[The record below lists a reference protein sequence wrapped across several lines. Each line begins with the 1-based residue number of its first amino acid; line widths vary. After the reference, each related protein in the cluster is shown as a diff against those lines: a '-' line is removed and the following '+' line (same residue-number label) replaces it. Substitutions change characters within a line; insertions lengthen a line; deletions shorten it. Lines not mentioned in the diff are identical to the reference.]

1 MLRRP
6 LEVRIEILIRSLCSR
21 RIIVSV
27 QTILGSVQS
36 LVGGLKQVNE
46 EIREVH
52 KIRIP
57 QDRFVTVMQASISSA
72 YRYLTY

>member
-1 MLRRP
+1 M
-6 LEVRIEILIRSLCSR
+6 
-21 RIIVSV
+21 